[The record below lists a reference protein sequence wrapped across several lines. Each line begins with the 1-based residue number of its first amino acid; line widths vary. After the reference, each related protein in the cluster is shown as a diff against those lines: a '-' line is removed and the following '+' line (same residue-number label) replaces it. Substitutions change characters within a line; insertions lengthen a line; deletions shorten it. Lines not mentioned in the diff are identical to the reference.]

1 MDEKWRPF
9 KLKIGNWQL
18 EIKKNG
24 SAPNFL
30 DKVQEVRPR
39 INYREPKSNI
49 EIRNNRR

>member
-1 MDEKWRPF
+1 MEAVQIENR
-9 KLKIGNWQL
+9 QL
-18 EIKKNG
+18 EIGNIG
-24 SAPNFL
+24 GVPNFL